1 MRLVCDFFLR
11 KEVGMISGYSSGC
24 TRSPLEPLSCFNPCL
39 LLKNLVFMAGR
50 GRSSSSRTSSREAF
64 DSFLIGFRSV
74 VNRFC

>member
-1 MRLVCDFFLR
+1 
-11 KEVGMISGYSSGC
+11 
-24 TRSPLEPLSCFNPCL
+24 
-39 LLKNLVFMAGR
+39 MAGR